1 MDRPVLFIAD
11 ADAAEREGLAGA
23 LERRFGADY
32 EIATA
37 ATGGAALETLERL
50 AAAGRDVALIA
61 AQAWLPGLDGSALIQ
76 RAHGLHPGA
85 KRVLLVDVGDMRVME
100 PLHRGMAL
108 GLLDNVLYR
117 PAWRWPE
124 DSLYLLVQEALSAWS
139 RDHRPRFEL
148 VRLVGARWSARSHEL
163 RDLLTRMMIPFGFH
177 EAGSPEGERILREAG
192 LTAERLPVLVFHTG
206 AALVEPSN
214 IDLAAAMGVRTRPP
228 AGTCDVAIVGAGPA
242 GLAAAVYGSSEG
254 LRTVVVEREA
264 FGGQAGTS
272 SMIRNY
278 PGFPRGISGGELTY
292 RAFEQ
297 TLHFG
302 TDYVFAS
309 EVTGG
314 SWTGAHHALTLA
326 NGSELRARAVVIA
339 TGVAY
344 RRLGIPALEALVGA
358 GVFYGAA
365 LAEAQAMAGQ
375 EVYIVGAGNSAG
387 QAAIHLAKTAATVTL
402 VVRGADLAS
411 SMSDYLIREIETKP
425 TIAVRLRARVVDGHG
440 GHRLEGLVLED
451 ADGGRR
457 ERVPAAAL
465 FIMIGAMPRTDWV
478 GPGVQRDAGGY
489 LLTGRDVDLAGRE
502 VPRPPLPLET
512 SVPGVFAVGDVRA
525 NSTKRVASAVGEGSV
540 AIRLVHEY
548 LASQGQAIG

>member
-1 MDRPVLFIAD
+1 
-11 ADAAEREGLAGA
+11 
-23 LERRFGADY
+23 
-32 EIATA
+32 
-37 ATGGAALETLERL
+37 
-50 AAAGRDVALIA
+50 
-61 AQAWLPGLDGSALIQ
+61 
-76 RAHGLHPGA
+76 
-85 KRVLLVDVGDMRVME
+85 
-100 PLHRGMAL
+100 
-108 GLLDNVLYR
+108 
-117 PAWRWPE
+117 
-124 DSLYLLVQEALSAWS
+124 
-139 RDHRPRFEL
+139 
-148 VRLVGARWSARSHEL
+148 
-163 RDLLTRMMIPFGFH
+163 MMIPFGFH
-177 EAGSPEGERILREAG
+177 EPGSPEGERILREAG
-192 LTAERLPVLVFHTG
+192 LTAERLPVLVFHNG
-206 AALVEPSN
+206 QSLVDPSN
-214 IDLAAAMGVRTRPP
+214 TDFATAMGVRTRPP
-228 AGTCDVAIVGAGPA
+228 AQVCDVAIVGAGPA

-309 EVTGG
+309 EVTAG
-314 SWTGAHHALTLA
+314 SWTGSHHVLTLA

-387 QAAIHLAKTAATVTL
+387 QAAIHLAKTAAKVTL
-402 VVRGADLAS
+402 VVRGADLES

-425 TIAVRLRARVVDGHG
+425 NVAVRLHCRVVDGHG
-440 GHRLEGLVLED
+440 EHRLEGLVLED
-451 ADGGRR
+451 VRDGRR
-457 ERVPAAAL
+457 EGVLAAAL

-489 LLTGRDVDLAGRE
+489 LLTGRDVDLAGRG
-502 VPRPPLPLET
+502 VARPPLPLET

-540 AIRLVHEY
+540 AIRLVHEH
-548 LASQGQAIG
+548 LASRE